1 MTLLLRLAFATCLSV
16 SSAFAGEI
24 RVAVLDLHGLQ
35 CYACI
40 QTVKKALQSVPG
52 VHEAVVDMDKKTAT
66 VKFDSG
72 KTDAQ
77 ALSKATA
84 QAGFPSKM
92 R

>member
-1 MTLLLRLAFATCLSV
+1 MTLLVRFAVAACLSV
-16 SSAFAGEI
+16 GIALAGEPQ
-24 RVAVLDLHGLQ
+24 VAVLDLQGLQ

-40 QTVKKALQSVPG
+40 QTVKKALQRVPG
-52 VHEAVVDMDKKTAT
+52 VQEAVVDLDKKTAT

-77 ALSKATA
+77 TLAKATA
-84 QAGFPSKM
+84 QAGFPSKV